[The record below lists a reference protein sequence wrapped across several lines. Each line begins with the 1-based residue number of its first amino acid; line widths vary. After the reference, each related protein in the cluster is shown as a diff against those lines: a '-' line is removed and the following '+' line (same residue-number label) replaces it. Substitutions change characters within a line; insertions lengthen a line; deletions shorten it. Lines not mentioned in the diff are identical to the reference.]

1 MKLKN
6 LFFLLVFLI
15 ILGMTGYILW
25 EQKQE
30 QKIPEDKNFAVKH
43 PGDLVKIFLADKH
56 TGETILLEKQG
67 KNKWMLNGEYRAMPE
82 KVDMLLGTLKS
93 IKVNHPV
100 PESQWDFVVKD
111 LATNSVKV
119 ELYKEEGKPFKTY
132 FVGRAPANSMGGFMI
147 MQKNGVTAKRPYVC
161 HIPGYVAEL
170 KSRFFTD
177 ELEWRDLNVF
187 RYKMDDIKEVSMYYP
202 RNPEHSFRIRQDD
215 EEVVLSPYSD
225 SLPQIDGK
233 VNEAMI
239 IEYLDFFSRMNA
251 EGFAVNYEKK
261 DSILGTTPA
270 AVIEVKGKGDRQDR
284 LEIFYMPLNK
294 RSAMQYDPM
303 GNEIMRD
310 QENYY
315 ALRNGQDFL
324 TIQQFVFGKT
334 FRKYPQFFL

>member
-1 MKLKN
+1 
-6 LFFLLVFLI
+6 
-15 ILGMTGYILW
+15 MTGYILW
-25 EQKQE
+25 EQNE
-30 QKIPEDKNFAVKH
+30 GQKIPEDKDFAVKH
-43 PGDLVKIFLADKH
+43 PEDLVKIFMADKYS
-56 TGETILLEKQG
+56 GNTILLEKQG
-67 KNKWMLNGEYRAMPE
+67 KNDWLLNGKYKAMPE
-82 KVDMLLGTLKS
+82 KVDMLLSTVKG
-93 IKVNHPV
+93 IQVNHPV
-100 PESQWDFVVKD
+100 PESQWDVVVKD

-119 ELYKEEGKPFKTY
+119 ELYYDKEQPFKTY
-132 FVGRAPANSMGGFMI
+132 FVGRPPLNSPGAFMI
-147 MQKNGVTAKRPYVC
+147 MQKDGITAKMPYVC

-177 ELEWRDLNVF
+177 ELDWRDLNVF
-187 RYKMDDIKEVSMYYP
+187 RYKMDDIQEVSMYYP
-202 RNPEHSFRIRQDD
+202 GSPKSSFRIRQDD

-225 SLPQIDGK
+225 TLPQIEGK
-233 VNEAMI
+233 INEAMI
-239 IEYLDFFSRMNA
+239 VEYLDFFSRLNA

-270 AVIEVKGKGDRQDR
+270 AVIEVKGKDNRHDK

-303 GNEIMRD
+303 GNEILRD